1 MCLFSLCML
10 DKHPWQP
17 DNIAKGRGTN
27 FVNKSCMTNISVM
40 NVISVMDERV
50 ALWSLKLFT
59 SQPPWRN
66 NVRGFYLGLSHVTK
80 LSLLFLQW
88 TSVGISPRRTI
99 TLGKNYSGFFAFL
112 IRTIREKRSGCKAFL
127 SSSQR
132 KASMLSLKVVV
143 EGATIAAY
151 RTGNCS
157 SSVVCWLRGD
167 DCFFRFSPRR
177 WHDGC
182 SIFPLVHGPVT
193 CRPIDLCCST
203 VFSCVQDLGWK
214 CGGFSSCWKH
224 VVY

>member
-1 MCLFSLCML
+1 M
-10 DKHPWQP
+10 
-17 DNIAKGRGTN
+17 
-27 FVNKSCMTNISVM
+27 
-40 NVISVMDERV
+40 
-50 ALWSLKLFT
+50 
-59 SQPPWRN
+59 
-66 NVRGFYLGLSHVTK
+66 TK

-88 TSVGISPRRTI
+88 TSVGSSPRRTI

-127 SSSQR
+127 PSSQR

-203 VFSCVQDLGWK
+203 VFPARSGPGMEVRGILFLLKTCCLLNWAVDWLQYCCTEIKVLYEDRKELL
-214 CGGFSSCWKH
+214 S
-224 VVY
+224 